1 MEWIIVNLVHH
12 DLNIHEIITNT
23 KAIAACMFE
32 KNGDK
37 SCFEQNVCRNNE
49 VEEVS
54 KTFYLQQ
61 LVCFIFI
68 LW

>member
-1 MEWIIVNLVHH
+1 MT
-12 DLNIHEIITNT
+12 LNINEIITNT

-54 KTFYLQQ
+54 KNVLFAATGVFYLYI
-61 LVCFIFI
+61 LVK
-68 LW
+68 